1 MKGERRKTFHASY
14 MSKEI
19 QKVEK
24 NTKIQNHQFGL
35 RDYFPL
41 ISEKNWPKIS
51 KIENP

>member
-1 MKGERRKTFHASY
+1 MKGERRKTFHASF

-35 RDYFPL
+35 RDYFYFR
-41 ISEKNWPKIS
+41 EKLT
-51 KIENP
+51 ENFEY